1 MNRKIQNDKY
11 EIVNSGSVI
20 LPKDDYIEFTFE
32 NLVFRITCKQE
43 KNEDGTLPNSR
54 FKSRLVKDDKGNI
67 LYFELSIYNVNG
79 NVFAATEE
87 MLGLAFISERPLKLN
102 FAINEVS
109 DSNYLFVY
117 TWYLLKE
124 KEVNKNEKQQ

>member
-1 MNRKIQNDKY
+1 MNGKIQNDKY
-11 EIVNSGSVI
+11 EIVNTGSVI

-32 NLVFRITCKQE
+32 NLIFRITCKQE
-43 KNEDGTLPNSR
+43 KNEDGTLLTDSR
-54 FKSRLVKDDKGNI
+54 FKSRLVKDDKGNV

-79 NVFAATEE
+79 SVFAATEE
-87 MLGLAFISERPLKLN
+87 MLGLAFISGRPLKLN

-109 DSNYLFVY
+109 SSNYLFVY

-124 KEVNKNEKQQ
+124 KEVDKNEK

>member
-124 KEVNKNEKQQ
+124 KEVNENEKQQ

>member
-1 MNRKIQNDKY
+1 MNT
-11 EIVNSGSVI
+11 GSVI

-32 NLVFRITCKQE
+32 NLIFRITCKQE
-43 KNEDGTLPNSR
+43 KNEDGTLLTDSR
-54 FKSRLVKDDKGNI
+54 FKSRLVKDDKGNV

-79 NVFAATEE
+79 SVFAATEE
-87 MLGLAFISERPLKLN
+87 MLGLAFISGRPLKLN

-109 DSNYLFVY
+109 SSNYLFVY

-124 KEVNKNEKQQ
+124 KEVDKNEK